1 MMPSSGAKSPH
12 LLVFH
17 DFSNVD
23 LRVCSHHS
31 VAPTAY
37 VSSSGPPPCR
47 CSEYPALCGFVNAN
61 RGPFPNIQHGLF
73 QISLIVVVI
82 NLQIRCRDITLLV
95 GLLEE
100 EWIRFIEQTCRVAS
114 RQSDASVNNTALN
127 DYNDRHRG
135 SRDAET

>member
-1 MMPSSGAKSPH
+1 M
-12 LLVFH
+12 
-17 DFSNVD
+17 
-23 LRVCSHHS
+23 
-31 VAPTAY
+31 
-37 VSSSGPPPCR
+37 
-47 CSEYPALCGFVNAN
+47 NAN